1 MTIYYYEARKRKT
14 HAGLGGNAILR
25 FSSGKLGVYHSTD
38 ADFTKFDRARL
49 GENTDLNAGDE
60 SARRMARLGFWF
72 NEKNLREKLYQNR
85 AIAAYANVNNPY
97 ETTFDQLWDIL
108 SETSHEEFIDGLKKD
123 GYDGIIL
130 EDTEFGGKSFVMF
143 DPEQIKSADPVT
155 YDDNGNVI
163 PLSQRFNHRNSDVRF
178 SISPNLRADV
188 EEALRKGT
196 GPDSKQKKRHENV
209 IFSEAPAIFR
219 FVGIPDLPVVSDVTR
234 IRKMSIKHSL
244 TSDQIADLPN
254 RYQSPVAVMR
264 DGNGYVILT
273 DMMAT
278 SQHRELKPVR
288 MVVRPVTWKT
298 GERILLATALSENAV
313 DEKEYYEPRIKGG
326 LLYADK
332 TKSPDLRSRKRPSQ
346 SYALKHPAILY

>member
-1 MTIYYYEARKRKT
+1 
-14 HAGLGGNAILR
+14 
-25 FSSGKLGVYHSTD
+25 
-38 ADFTKFDRARL
+38 
-49 GENTDLNAGDE
+49 
-60 SARRMARLGFWF
+60 
-72 NEKNLREKLYQNR
+72 
-85 AIAAYANVNNPY
+85 
-97 ETTFDQLWDIL
+97 
-108 SETSHEEFIDGLKKD
+108 
-123 GYDGIIL
+123 
-130 EDTEFGGKSFVMF
+130 MF

-178 SISPNLRADV
+178 SINPNLRADV

-209 IFSEAPAIFR
+209 IFSEAPEIFR

-288 MVVRPVTWKT
+288 MFVRPVTWKT

-332 TKSPDLRSRKRPSQ
+332 NKIAGLALEEETESILRTQASGDTVLTAEDFSSWSAAENVSQ
-346 SYALKHPAILY
+346 SAYVVNPEEQNRDIQNLYIQASQNIPMLKDIAYRLCAKSVMGTASFRLPNREENDLQVKKRDKIIEKANLLYGGDVSQVVDIIAATVTLSPEDSYIDTLSSIDSETG